1 MDAARNIMVFR
12 ETLERIKEDP
22 RLREAA
28 GESRK
33 NTVFYPAD
41 AAIPVPQAR
50 YADTEVVVSGK
61 RSGEAAAAYRGKRI
75 AVLNFASAVNPGGG
89 VRSGSS
95 AQEESLC
102 RISTLYPAL
111 SGNPAAEPFYRCHRQ
126 SRSSDHSD
134 AMLFSPG
141 IIFFRKDE
149 AVPMMLDESEWT
161 HAGVITSAAPDI
173 SSENILAMP
182 GGRKEQ
188 LRQLF
193 LSRIRRIIAI
203 AAANA
208 DVLIAGAFG
217 CGVFGNSPE
226 MVAECF
232 RTVIEEWKGSLET
245 VEFAVYTSRFDTR
258 NYEAFRNAFT

>member
-1 MDAARNIMVFR
+1 MIFR
-12 ETLERIKEDP
+12 ETLELIKENP
-22 RLREAA
+22 KLLEAA

-41 AAIPVPQAR
+41 AAMEAPQAR
-50 YADTEVVVSGK
+50 FADTEVIVSGK
-61 RSGEAAAAYRGKRI
+61 RSIEAASAYRGKRI

-89 VRSGSS
+89 VLSGSN

-102 RISTLYPAL
+102 RISTLYPSL
-111 SGNPAAEPFYRCHRQ
+111 SGNPEAEPFYRFHRQ
-126 SRSSDHSD
+126 QRDSDHSD

-149 AVPMMLDESEWT
+149 AVPEILDEEEWI

-173 SSENILAMP
+173 SAENTIAMSE
-182 GGRKEQ
+182 GRKEQ
-188 LRQLF
+188 LRMIL
-193 LSRIRRIIAI
+193 LSRIRKISAI

-232 RTVIEEWKGSLET
+232 RTVIEECKGSLKT
-245 VEFAVYTSRFDTR
+245 VEFAVYTSRFNTR
-258 NYEAFRNAFT
+258 NYDAFRKVLT